1 MSALARLKVRLEQ
14 KRRSNELTKLTKG
27 GFVGFV
33 SRPSGSFSKSQ
44 GRNAAN
50 DHKNLGLEAL
60 HQFRFDLIRSDFM
73 ALRDW
78 IGKGNH
84 GAIHAIYANNEVRC
98 TPKIAKIAE
107 IALAKQDNKQTVF
120 TSAVAS
126 KTAYENL
133 EQFRFD
139 LIPSA
144 IAEGSSEQEI
154 DRVNNMAWEFMKVD
168 EMAFA
173 DAIRRAA
180 EIAVSCEVS
189 ACEAAYEDVQAL
201 WRRLSG

>member
-14 KRRSNELTKLTKG
+14 KGRPNELTKLTKG

-44 GRNAAN
+44 GCNAAN
-50 DHKNLGLEAL
+50 DHKQLGLEAL
-60 HQFRFDLIRSDFM
+60 RQFRFDLIEGTSDS
-73 ALRDW
+73 
-78 IGKGNH
+78 
-84 GAIHAIYANNEVRC
+84 V
-98 TPKIAKIAE
+98 
-107 IALAKQDNKQTVF
+107 
-120 TSAVAS
+120 
-126 KTAYENL
+126 
-133 EQFRFD
+133 
-139 LIPSA
+139 
-144 IAEGSSEQEI
+144 QEI

-180 EIAVSCEVS
+180 EIVVSCEVS

-201 WRRLSG
+201 WGRLSGQDF

>member
-1 MSALARLKVRLEQ
+1 
-14 KRRSNELTKLTKG
+14 
-27 GFVGFV
+27 
-33 SRPSGSFSKSQ
+33 
-44 GRNAAN
+44 
-50 DHKNLGLEAL
+50 
-60 HQFRFDLIRSDFM
+60 M

-84 GAIHAIYANNEVRC
+84 GAIQAISANDKVRC
-98 TPKIAKIAE
+98 MPKIAKIAE

-120 TSAVAS
+120 TSAVAA

-139 LIPSA
+139 LIPAA
-144 IAEGSSEQEI
+144 IADGSSEQEI

-168 EMAFA
+168 EMAFT

-180 EIAVSCEVS
+180 EIVVSCEVS

-201 WRRLSG
+201 WHRLSE

>member
-84 GAIHAIYANNEVRC
+84 GAIHAIYANDEVRC

-120 TSAVAS
+120 RSTVAS
-126 KTAYENL
+126 KANL

-139 LIPSA
+139 LI
-144 IAEGSSEQEI
+144 EGTADSVQEI

-173 DAIRRAA
+173 DAIRLAA
-180 EIAVSCEVS
+180 EIVVSCEVS

-201 WRRLSG
+201 WGRLSGQDF

>member
-1 MSALARLKVRLEQ
+1 
-14 KRRSNELTKLTKG
+14 
-27 GFVGFV
+27 
-33 SRPSGSFSKSQ
+33 
-44 GRNAAN
+44 
-50 DHKNLGLEAL
+50 
-60 HQFRFDLIRSDFM
+60 M

-84 GAIHAIYANNEVRC
+84 GAIHAISANDEVRC
-98 TPKIAKIAE
+98 MPKIAKIAE

-139 LIPSA
+139 LIPAA
-144 IAEGSSEQEI
+144 IAEGSSEQELE
-154 DRVNNMAWEFMKVD
+154 RVNNMAWEFMKFD
-168 EMAFA
+168 ELPFNE
-173 DAIRRAA
+173 AIKLAA
-180 EIAVSCEVS
+180 EIVVSCEVS

-201 WRRLSG
+201 WHRLSGGVSEKRTNGLIE